1 MKRSIKIGL
10 ILLFATFSC
19 LFFPFN
25 NNPNEVYAS
34 SSSYSTLP
42 SSFNLTDVID
52 IKVENQNPYGTCYAY
67 ASLTSLET
75 YLALNYNEY
84 YDFSELHF
92 ALSLYIQDGYYNS
105 VLEALNDGGNFT
117 HFFTYTQKNN
127 SLVLEQ
133 DLSIAN
139 YSNTSS
145 GRNKMVEDYISLNN
159 NFTPIAKV
167 NDVISFPKY
176 VGNKSLYPAN
186 ELTSFRNSVKEHIM
200 TYGSLTAGINSN
212 TLSQNTINYR
222 VTDEN
227 LLGDGSTSAINRSI
241 NHLISIVGWDDN
253 YDANGEWENKG
264 AYICL
269 NSWGERFGDNGYF
282 YVSYDDYF
290 IEYSIEGVKKA
301 SLYPSLNSISTYTD
315 YTNQTYTIIHSI
327 SGINTMTIAN
337 VIDVSNKIGQNI
349 TCIDSFVKGSN
360 AKFYIKFFDNEY
372 NAIANLNNISIFDLK
387 ESYKEGEYSYYNKYN
402 FNNPIPITNNYAVI
416 VSQIYSPNR
425 TASISCKNT
434 SQTSLPPTY
443 YSQSGL
449 ASFTEF
455 SWNDAIAE
463 SSANQ
468 LDEYY
473 SLPII
478 LYTDEVQPY
487 VSAFSGDLDSIL
499 DKGFIQ
505 NNAIFYNKTLK
516 LTICN
521 INSINVDAIKI
532 TKTNKYNLLD
542 MTDMFDITITS
553 SQPIQISI
561 KMKNPLNEDFSA
573 GIYLLCLPLDYVTIY
588 RAFDIQNI
596 QTYPITYY
604 LNGGYEENA
613 NPLFY
618 TSNNLTLNLYSP
630 KKDGYEFA
638 GWFLDNNFTQ
648 AFNPSSLTYS
658 PLELY
663 AKWEFATPTIIS
675 KSQDFNGTYY
685 NDLNVEIFIQAE
697 HFLVNEYNTLSYQWF
712 KRNDKQSE
720 YTLIQNA
727 TSNCLI
733 LSNVNDSGY
742 YVCEVSITITDPNL
756 VDEAVTK
763 TLSINEFNEIFVNI
777 KPYIYDT
784 SSVKWSYT
792 SPLAY
797 DGKVHTVQLLN
808 LPQGV
813 TAIYSNNEYS
823 EIGKY
828 TAHAEL
834 IFDDMSGNATIL
846 PIDDLNWEIRKAKL
860 TIKVNNINSYTHL
873 STEQINSLYSFEI
886 ESEYFPEDIISLQ
899 DKAEYLDIEYVLLD
913 TSFENIKTISIQVN
927 NPLDIYEI
935 NIIPG
940 VYKIVINNL
949 SSNGV
954 TSTNS
959 NGFAIDC
966 EFIATQIDIDN
977 LNEDIKELVNNQHLI
992 INKIYNLSYSYL
1004 EDTDVYTITIPIDRN
1019 ELYNNIKVY
1028 MLEDNKLTQIDS
1040 LNIDLNGITFNSSEK
1055 NATFIIASDDKSY
1068 TSNTELIVIISIT
1081 SIFLILYVCII
1092 VYYIKRKKY

>member
-1 MKRSIKIGL
+1 
-10 ILLFATFSC
+10 
-19 LFFPFN
+19 
-25 NNPNEVYAS
+25 
-34 SSSYSTLP
+34 
-42 SSFNLTDVID
+42 
-52 IKVENQNPYGTCYAY
+52 
-67 ASLTSLET
+67 
-75 YLALNYNEY
+75 
-84 YDFSELHF
+84 
-92 ALSLYIQDGYYNS
+92 
-105 VLEALNDGGNFT
+105 
-117 HFFTYTQKNN
+117 
-127 SLVLEQ
+127 
-133 DLSIAN
+133 
-139 YSNTSS
+139 
-145 GRNKMVEDYISLNN
+145 
-159 NFTPIAKV
+159 
-167 NDVISFPKY
+167 
-176 VGNKSLYPAN
+176 
-186 ELTSFRNSVKEHIM
+186 M

-499 DKGFIQ
+499 DNGFIQ

-516 LTICN
+516 LTIYN
-521 INSINVDAIKI
+521 INSINIAAIKI

-561 KMKNPLNEDFSA
+561 KMKNPLN
-573 GIYLLCLPLDYVTIY
+573 
-588 RAFDIQNI
+588 
-596 QTYPITYY
+596 
-604 LNGGYEENA
+604 
-613 NPLFY
+613 
-618 TSNNLTLNLYSP
+618 
-630 KKDGYEFA
+630 
-638 GWFLDNNFTQ
+638 
-648 AFNPSSLTYS
+648 
-658 PLELY
+658 
-663 AKWEFATPTIIS
+663 
-675 KSQDFNGTYY
+675 
-685 NDLNVEIFIQAE
+685 
-697 HFLVNEYNTLSYQWF
+697 
-712 KRNDKQSE
+712 
-720 YTLIQNA
+720 
-727 TSNCLI
+727 
-733 LSNVNDSGY
+733 
-742 YVCEVSITITDPNL
+742 
-756 VDEAVTK
+756 
-763 TLSINEFNEIFVNI
+763 
-777 KPYIYDT
+777 
-784 SSVKWSYT
+784 
-792 SPLAY
+792 
-797 DGKVHTVQLLN
+797 
-808 LPQGV
+808 
-813 TAIYSNNEYS
+813 
-823 EIGKY
+823 
-828 TAHAEL
+828 
-834 IFDDMSGNATIL
+834 
-846 PIDDLNWEIRKAKL
+846 
-860 TIKVNNINSYTHL
+860 
-873 STEQINSLYSFEI
+873 
-886 ESEYFPEDIISLQ
+886 
-899 DKAEYLDIEYVLLD
+899 
-913 TSFENIKTISIQVN
+913 
-927 NPLDIYEI
+927 
-935 NIIPG
+935 
-940 VYKIVINNL
+940 
-949 SSNGV
+949 
-954 TSTNS
+954 
-959 NGFAIDC
+959 
-966 EFIATQIDIDN
+966 
-977 LNEDIKELVNNQHLI
+977 
-992 INKIYNLSYSYL
+992 
-1004 EDTDVYTITIPIDRN
+1004 
-1019 ELYNNIKVY
+1019 
-1028 MLEDNKLTQIDS
+1028 
-1040 LNIDLNGITFNSSEK
+1040 
-1055 NATFIIASDDKSY
+1055 
-1068 TSNTELIVIISIT
+1068 
-1081 SIFLILYVCII
+1081 
-1092 VYYIKRKKY
+1092 